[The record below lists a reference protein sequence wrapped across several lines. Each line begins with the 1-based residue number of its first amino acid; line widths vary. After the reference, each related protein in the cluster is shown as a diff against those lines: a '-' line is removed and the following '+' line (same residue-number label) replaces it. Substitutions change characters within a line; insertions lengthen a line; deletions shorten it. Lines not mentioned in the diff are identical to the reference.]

1 MFASEPVKA
10 KKPEENIIK
19 NFVHKFIPYLPLFA
33 VLGILLLGLTYAYGK
48 WIQRRYEIN
57 ASILIQDEKK
67 GIDESKMLEA
77 LDIFRG
83 KTIVE
88 NEVEILKS
96 RKFVKQVVQNLGLYA
111 QVYRKERYRTAS
123 VYSLSPVK
131 IQFREPAKLVNTEVP
146 IPLEYDKASKAIK
159 FDGESVPVN
168 KWINT
173 KYGEAIFFLNPSFK
187 ADEEAYKYEV
197 MLFQPKMIEQQI
209 LNGLLVNTENKL
221 ASVVELTIEDADPKR
236 GEDILNE
243 MLDAY
248 VKSEIEEKNILASGV
263 LASVED
269 RLRYIAGQLD
279 SVETVI
285 QQYRTNAGIIDIS
298 TQGRLYLE
306 NVGQYDRMVQDVNI
320 KMGVLD
326 AVEKYVE
333 SNTTSSGLLA
343 SDLGV
348 EDPTLSQ
355 MLNKLNE
362 AQLQYDK
369 LKRTTAENSPLI
381 LPIKE
386 QIDRLKPSI
395 SAVLRN
401 QRNSLQLTKNN
412 LVSNSNKYS
421 TMLNT
426 IPTKEKQLVEISRQ
440 QSIKNQIYGYLLE
453 RREEAAL
460 SYAAARPESRIIDRA
475 EASLKPVSPKMMYLY
490 IAALFFAGLLGLA
503 WIVLK
508 EGLNKSI
515 LFRKEVEDTT
525 SMKCIGEL
533 FHTKLSSPLFY
544 LQQPES
550 DIAHQIK
557 SLRNQ
562 LFFANDGSS
571 VPKLMVAS
579 FLPNEGKA
587 ILSSNLAISLA
598 ATGKKVLLVDADME
612 TAGVSGYFNLE
623 SKQGLTDIINRN
635 ISVDA
640 VVSKAAEVDNLYV
653 LPIGNTGDSAIEFV
667 NNKLPQ
673 LFEQLQQ
680 QFDHIIICGGPL
692 SSNADM
698 QVISKLCDMTL
709 VVVRHGK
716 TPLKSNILL
725 DDSIASEFINKGA
738 VVFNDVRK
746 RGWLGGRFAY
756 GAGYGYGIDIK
767 R

>member
-1 MFASEPVKA
+1 MLSIEPARTRKA
-10 KKPEENIIK
+10 EDNIVK
-19 NFVHKFIPYLPLFA
+19 NFIHKFLPYLPVFIL
-33 VLGILLLGLTYAYGK
+33 LGIVLLGLTYAYGK
-48 WIQRRYEIN
+48 WIQRKYEIN
-57 ASILIQDEKK
+57 ASILIKDEKK

-88 NEVEILKS
+88 NEVEVLKS

-111 QVYRKERYRTAS
+111 KVFRKEKFRTIE
-123 VYSLSPVK
+123 VYTLSPVK
-131 IQFREPAKLVNTEVP
+131 IQFKNPTVIKTSETP
-146 IPLEYDKASKAIK
+146 IPLAYDEGSKEIK
-159 FDGESVPVN
+159 FDGQIIPVN
-168 KWINT
+168 KWIT
-173 KYGEAIFFLNPSFK
+173 TRFGEAIFFMNPTFQPTGKKFK
-187 ADEEAYKYEV
+187 YHV
-197 MLFQPKMIEQQI
+197 MLYDPKLIEQQI
-209 LNGLLVNTENKL
+209 LGGLTVNTENKL
-221 ASVVELTIEDADPKR
+221 ASVVELTILDADAKR
-236 GEDILNE
+236 GEEILNE
-243 MLDAY
+243 LVNDY
-248 VKSEIEEKNILASGV
+248 VKSELEEKNIVASGI

-306 NVGQYDRMVQDVNI
+306 NVGQYDRMVQEVNI
-320 KMGVLD
+320 KLGVLD

-355 MLNKLNE
+355 MLNKLND

-395 SAVLRN
+395 SAIIRN
-401 QRNSLQLTKNN
+401 QRNSLQINRNN
-412 LVSNSNKYS
+412 LMASSSKYS

-460 SYAAARPESRIIDRA
+460 SYAAAKPDSRIIDRA

-490 IAALFFAGLLGLA
+490 VAALFFAGLLGVL

-515 LFRKEVEDTT
+515 LFRREVEELT
-525 SMKCIGEL
+525 SMKCVGEV
-533 FHTKLSSPLFY
+533 FHGNMKEPLFY
-544 LQQPES
+544 VHKPDSLLVQQV
-550 DIAHQIK
+550 K
-557 SLRNQ
+557 SIRNQ
-562 LFFANDGSS
+562 LYFANDGSS
-571 VPKLMVAS
+571 VSKLMVCS
-579 FLPNEGKA
+579 FVPGEGKA
-587 ILSSNLAISLA
+587 IISSNLAISLA
-598 ATGKKVLLVDADME
+598 STGKKVLLLDVDTQ
-612 TAGVSGYFNLE
+612 TAGVTDYFNLSE
-623 SKQGLTDIINRN
+623 KPGFIDLLNKPVTSENN
-635 ISVDA
+635 IVK
-640 VVSKAAEVDNLYV
+640 VSDVPNLYV
-653 LPIGNTGDSAIEFV
+653 LPIGKNKEQHFEIVNSNLSAV
-667 NNKLPQ
+667 LS
-673 LFEQLQQ
+673 QLQS
-680 QFDHIIICGGPL
+680 QFDHIIICGAPI
-692 SSNADM
+692 SSNPDM
-698 QVISKLCDMTL
+698 QVISKLCDSTL

-716 TPLKSNILL
+716 TPVKSNILL
-725 DDSIASEFINKGA
+725 DDTISADFINKG
-738 VVFNDVRK
+738 VFVFNDVRK
-746 RGWLGGRFAY
+746 RGWLGSRFSY
-756 GAGYGYGIDIK
+756 GEGYGYGLDIK